1 MALNEGWAKIQIFL
15 AIFFAF
21 LIFGI
26 FFSVTEK
33 HSSFQ
38 TSKMA
43 NHEAKPDP
51 TPLSEDKVVLAFGAL
66 KAPTLVSQ
74 ISQTSNPTLRLNALK
89 VLAEELRN
97 PYSAGGVTRAGVVA
111 VLNDLITS
119 GDKAVKLAASKAL
132 GGLALGERAKR
143 NGYRRRQYTHT
154 HLPHWHY

>member
-1 MALNEGWAKIQIFL
+1 
-15 AIFFAF
+15 
-21 LIFGI
+21 
-26 FFSVTEK
+26 
-33 HSSFQ
+33 
-38 TSKMA
+38 MA